1 MMIICAC
8 VSQTTTTN
16 PTDLYEWPFVTRIL
30 SLSFV
35 RQSYLSGRHRMEQKL
50 GKPSVR
56 IGLKI

>member
-35 RQSYLSGRHRMEQKL
+35 RHHTYLVVRMEQKL

-56 IGLKI
+56 IGLEI